1 MNSTSRINVAVI
13 LFTCLGVLYSFV
25 SCKEVTTYPYP
36 ALLEGA
42 IDLFFIENKN
52 DTVLQLLEQA
62 SRETQHSSIHAVISV
77 FQAGALS
84 EIGKAD
90 SAALVLQNINT
101 GILCPRGRYYYNSIE
116 GLNALRLNRYQE
128 AFRAISFLINGAS
141 LMNGAFHDKRCDALN
156 ERLLARLM
164 IHHENYE
171 IAIRLFYRSIQKFQE
186 VKLDKSAA
194 VNKKFLASIYS
205 ELGSYDEAMKM
216 IEEAE
221 SVFIAHDD
229 PAELYYLYI
238 VAIKLCVDQE
248 RPEMAQRYVEKVM
261 ASTSISL
268 DSQMLSSLYTY
279 MGRIERLKESHFKA
293 IRMFDR
299 VIQIDDVFFGSE
311 RIKARA
317 YIHLSSLYNELGEHE
332 AAIHHA
338 NMALQTISEDGQH
351 YLKHEAYKELSV
363 GYLKTDPSK
372 AYHYMESSLLS
383 MQQYNKASSMGIVE
397 FMNTRL
403 QLEGTAGELI
413 LMQENQKRNRVLNYA
428 IAAIILVIVIGLFVV
443 NKMRKKINNTLSE
456 LVNKNLS
463 QMKSEQKMSNLIKK
477 QPEIE
482 AYSENSPLTNEQKD
496 LLLYNNFKEWLEKE
510 KQYLRSDLH
519 LNTVSRELGTNRSY
533 LSKSIN
539 AQGTRFTELVNRYR
553 VQEVLSIFEDEEDI
567 RNSFTLQEIASEAGF
582 HTKSVFFD
590 AFRKETGM
598 TPNQFKEYL
607 KYSKI
612 EK

>member
-1 MNSTSRINVAVI
+1 
-13 LFTCLGVLYSFV
+13 
-25 SCKEVTTYPYP
+25 
-36 ALLEGA
+36 
-42 IDLFFIENKN
+42 
-52 DTVLQLLEQA
+52 
-62 SRETQHSSIHAVISV
+62 
-77 FQAGALS
+77 
-84 EIGKAD
+84 
-90 SAALVLQNINT
+90 
-101 GILCPRGRYYYNSIE
+101 
-116 GLNALRLNRYQE
+116 
-128 AFRAISFLINGAS
+128 
-141 LMNGAFHDKRCDALN
+141 
-156 ERLLARLM
+156 
-164 IHHENYE
+164 
-171 IAIRLFYRSIQKFQE
+171 
-186 VKLDKSAA
+186 
-194 VNKKFLASIYS
+194 
-205 ELGSYDEAMKM
+205 
-216 IEEAE
+216 
-221 SVFIAHDD
+221 
-229 PAELYYLYI
+229 
-238 VAIKLCVDQE
+238 
-248 RPEMAQRYVEKVM
+248 
-261 ASTSISL
+261 
-268 DSQMLSSLYTY
+268 
-279 MGRIERLKESHFKA
+279 
-293 IRMFDR
+293 
-299 VIQIDDVFFGSE
+299 
-311 RIKARA
+311 
-317 YIHLSSLYNELGEHE
+317 
-332 AAIHHA
+332 
-338 NMALQTISEDGQH
+338 MALQTISEDGQH

-428 IAAIILVIVIGLFVV
+428 IAAIILVIIIGLFVV

-456 LVNKNLS
+456 LVKKNLS

-477 QPEIE
+477 QREIE

-510 KQYLRSDLH
+510 KQYLRSDLD